1 MLELFTYDFMQR
13 SLLAAAMVGGL
24 CSVIGVFVVLRGLAF
39 VGAGTSHAAFA
50 GVALGYLMG
59 WPPLGLAIIFGL
71 ATVWITGW
79 VEEKGRMKLDVSIG
93 ILYTTTMA
101 LAILFIGL
109 MKSYNA
115 EVYGYLF
122 GSVLSVTN
130 EELSVIGGLS
140 ILVLGLIVLFSKELY
155 FIAFDQE
162 MAEASG
168 VPARRMFFLLLT
180 LVALTVVVSLKT
192 VGAILVFAM
201 ILIQPHDA
209 HPVFRHHRHYHGRSW
224 SADLC
229 DLGCAFRACDRP
241 PRHGS
246 LLHLGPVL
254 SEKNE
259 TYCARS
265 RTLDIS
271 LQPDCRALCT
281 GTVSFTSH

>member
-1 MLELFTYDFMQR
+1 MLDLFTYDFMHR

-50 GVALGYLMG
+50 GVALGYLIG
-59 WPPLGLAIIFGL
+59 WPPLFLAIVFGL

-79 VEEKGRMKLDVSIG
+79 VEERGGMKLDVSIG

-109 MKSYNA
+109 MKNYNP

-122 GSVLSVTN
+122 GSVLSVTDN
-130 EELSVIGGLS
+130 ELLVISGLT
-140 ILVLGLIVLFSKELY
+140 ILVLGLILLCSKELY

-168 VPARRMFFLLLT
+168 VPARLMFFLLLT
-180 LVALTVVVSLKT
+180 LVALTVVVSMKT

-201 ILIQPHDA
+201 ILIPPSTAYQLTHSLKTLTLYSMA
-209 HPVFRHHRHYHGRSW
+209 IGVTTAVGGVII
-224 SADLC
+224 SAVC
-229 DLGCAFRACDRP
+229 DLPSGPAIVLLATVLFFCAVF
-241 PRHGS
+241 
-246 LLHLGPVL
+246 L
-254 SEKNE
+254 SPKRMN
-259 TYCARS
+259 RS
-265 RTLDIS
+265 SPTH
-271 LQPDCRALCT
+271 
-281 GTVSFTSH
+281 SH

>member
-1 MLELFTYDFMQR
+1 MLDLLAYDFMQR

-50 GVALGYLMG
+50 GVALGYLLG
-59 WPPLGLAIIFGL
+59 WPPLLLAIVFGL

-79 VEEKGRMKLDVSIG
+79 MEEQGRMKLDVSIG
-93 ILYTTTMA
+93 ILYTATMA
-101 LAILFIGL
+101 LGILFIGL

-122 GSVLSVTN
+122 GSVLSVTPD
-130 EELSVIGGLS
+130 ELHIIGALG
-140 ILVLGLIVLFSKELY
+140 ILVLGLIVVFSKELY

-168 VPARRMFFLLLT
+168 VPARQIYFLLLT

-201 ILIQPHDA
+201 ILIPASTAYQLTH
-209 HPVFRHHRHYHGRSW
+209 
-224 SADLC
+224 
-229 DLGCAFRACDRP
+229 
-241 PRHGS
+241 S
-246 LLHLGPVL
+246 L
-254 SEKNE
+254 
-259 TYCARS
+259 
-265 RTLDIS
+265 RTLTLYSAMIGISTSVAGVLISALWDIPS
-271 LQPDCRALCT
+271 GPAIVLLA
-281 GTVSFTSH
+281 TSIFFISVFFSPKRVKRTQMPHVH

>member
-1 MLELFTYDFMQR
+1 MVDLFTYDFMQR

-50 GVALGYLMG
+50 GVALGYLIG
-59 WPPLGLAIIFGL
+59 WPPLFLAIAFGL
-71 ATVWITGW
+71 ATVWTTGW

-109 MKSYNA
+109 MKNYNP

-122 GSVLSVTN
+122 GSVLSVTDD
-130 EELSVIGGLS
+130 ELLVIGGLTV
-140 ILVLGLIVLFSKELY
+140 LVLGLILLFSKELY

-168 VPARRMFFLLLT
+168 VPARLMFFLLLT

-201 ILIQPHDA
+201 ILIPASTAYQLTHSLKTLTLYSLGIGIA
-209 HPVFRHHRHYHGRSW
+209 TAVGGVII
-224 SADLC
+224 SAAC
-229 DLGCAFRACDRP
+229 DLPSGPAIVLLATAVFFCAVF
-241 PRHGS
+241 
-246 LLHLGPVL
+246 L
-254 SEKNE
+254 SPKRMN
-259 TYCARS
+259 RS
-265 RTLDIS
+265 S
-271 LQPDCRALCT
+271 PAH
-281 GTVSFTSH
+281 SH